1 MAIEIGAKN
10 LYKAYGI
17 PALDITFANK
27 KSLVDRI
34 SGNNLIT
41 FTRASTATYVG
52 ADGLIKSAAVNEPR
66 FDHNPTT
73 GESLGLLVEEAR
85 TNQITYSNAQANSS
99 GWFFDG
105 NKGGLNGAG
114 GKNYFVVT
122 SNTTETL
129 APDGTFTAT
138 KLTAPATILNS
149 TATPGITEFSYP
161 LHLVS
166 QISTTGNPLTC
177 SFYVKDPSNFA
188 NGLNKIGIMS
198 GGFFNP
204 AKQYGT
210 FDLVNKQTSSANATI
225 TAFPNGWYRLTFT
238 VTEGGVFGFN
248 AWNGLTSPL
257 YIWGAQCEA
266 GSFPTSYIPTTTATV
281 TRAADVAS
289 MTGTNFSSWYNQSQ
303 GTFSANL
310 LPIEPANDG
319 VATGGAV
326 FLDLQGD
333 GFILQSR
340 VGSSYAIRTNDPS
353 GFNFEAISTVN
364 GKINFSIGL
373 SSDGS
378 TSISRGSSPAV
389 VNMSIGTLPKTG
401 LLIGSGNR
409 GGTWGA
415 SRTGSCVF
423 SRLTY
428 YPVRLPDAQLQT
440 LTAT

>member
-1 MAIEIGAKN
+1 MAIVYGANYGRPTLDLNFAKN
-10 LYKAYGI
+10 
-17 PALDITFANK
+17 
-27 KSLVDRI
+27 KSLIDTLTGR
-34 SGNNLIT
+34 NLIT
-41 FTRASTATYVG
+41 FSRSSTATYVG
-52 ADGLIKSAAVNEPR
+52 ADGLIKYAASGAAR
-66 FDHNPTT
+66 FDHNPAT
-73 GESLGLLVEEAR
+73 GESLGLLIEEAR
-85 TNQITYSNAQANSS
+85 TNLNLNSAATYN
-99 GWFFDG
+99 
-105 NKGGLNGAG
+105 GLTNI
-114 GKNYFVVT
+114 T
-122 SNTTETL
+122 SNSFL
-129 APDGTFTAT
+129 APDGT
-138 KLTAPATILNS
+138 LTAATFQPPANS
-149 TATPGITEFSYP
+149 
-161 LHLVS
+161 
-166 QISTTGNPLTC
+166 N
-177 SFYVKDPSNFA
+177 
-188 NGLNKIGIMS
+188 S
-198 GGFFNP
+198 GGTHELYGVYPTVGTISVGNTVTVYARRNP
-204 AKQYGT
+204 GSAMKY
-210 FDLVNKQTSSANATI
+210 LVLRLLTSGYINYYNLETGVVTVNDGSMPGSMTNVG
-225 TAFPNGWYRLTFT
+225 NGWWRCQLTNNIPGGST
-238 VTEGGVFGFN
+238 VLLRTFVSTVLSIAPQTNGDPIYLWGVQN
-248 AWNGLTSPL
+248 
-257 YIWGAQCEA
+257 EA
-266 GSFPTSYIPTTTATV
+266 GSFPTSYIPTSGSTV

-319 VATGGAV
+319 SGGGAV

-353 GFNFEAISTVN
+353 GFNFVAISTVN

-415 SRTGSCVF
+415 SGTGSCVF